1 MKPVYFASMIA
12 LAIAVSCTRSQTVP
26 FSVIPQPNQVTPGEG
41 TFKVTGAAFGTDEAV
56 PAEAAALIE
65 EFRVQL
71 GTVTGKESPAVGGAQ
86 EKGFSFLFNQDL
98 GAEEYALDVTPEGVK
113 VEAGDYNGFLYAIQ
127 TLKQM
132 LPAAVYGDKKAP
144 GPWKLPCVQIQ
155 DKPRFGYRGILLD
168 CCRHFWSVEETKKIL
183 DIMCINKLNRL
194 HWHLTED
201 QGWRIESKKYPKLN
215 EVGSWRAA
223 TQVGYEHDKTDGV
236 RYGGY
241 YTQDQ
246 LREVVAYAAKKG
258 ITVIPE
264 VDLPGHMVA
273 ALASYPELGCTGG
286 PYEVRTSWGISR
298 DILCAGKESTF
309 KFLEDIM
316 DELLDIFPSEY
327 INIGGDEAPKNRW
340 KECPDCQKK
349 IRQLGLKDRD
359 GHTKE
364 QFLQNYVTK
373 RMQDYLASK
382 GRKIIGWDEILEG
395 ELAPGATVMSWRG
408 TKGGITAAGKGFDVI
423 MSPNIYLYLDY
434 YNSKE
439 FDREPLCIGR
449 RALPVEDVYAYEP
462 LDEMPAGSE
471 GHVIGVQANLW
482 TEFISTPEHLEYN
495 LLPRMSAASEIQWCN
510 ADNKDFDRFKASME
524 HMRRIY
530 DQLGYTYS
538 KYLWGTV
545 GLPGHEQPARTPD
558 ALDTIDLKTIAK
570 TTYE

>member
-1 MKPVYFASMIA
+1 M
-12 LAIAVSCTRSQTVP
+12 LAVSVALSCAKTEPVP
-26 FSVIPQPNQVTPGEG
+26 FSVIPQPNQVTLGEG
-41 TFKVTGAAFGTDEAV
+41 VFKVPGAAFGTDEAI
-56 PAEAAALIE
+56 PQDAAAMID
-65 EFRVQL
+65 EFRVRI
-71 GTVTGKESPAVGGAQ
+71 GTVTGKESPAVAGTA
-86 EKGFSFLFNQDL
+86 EKGFSFILNKDL
-98 GAEEYALDVTPEGVK
+98 GAEEYALKVTPEGVK
-113 VEAGDYNGFLYAIQ
+113 VEAADYNGFLYAVQ
-127 TLKQM
+127 TLMQM
-132 LPAAVYGDKKAP
+132 LPSAVYGDKKAS
-144 GPWKLPCVQIQ
+144 GPWVLQCAEIL

-168 CCRHFWSVEETKKIL
+168 CCRHFWTVEETKRVI
-183 DIMCINKLNRL
+183 DIMSINKLNRL

-215 EVGSWRAA
+215 EIGSWREA
-223 TQVGYEHDKTDGV
+223 TQVGYDHNAFDGV

-273 ALASYPELGCTGG
+273 AVSSYPELGCTGG
-286 PYEVRTSWGISR
+286 PYEVRKSWGISK

-327 INIGGDEAPKNRW
+327 INIGGDEAPKDRW
-340 KECPDCQKK
+340 KECPLCQKK

-439 FDREPLCIGR
+439 FDREPLGIGR
-449 RALPVEDVYAYEP
+449 RALPIEDVYAYEP
-462 LDEMPAGSE
+462 MDGMPEGSDA
-471 GHVIGVQANLW
+471 HLIGVQANLW

-510 ADNKDFDRFKASME
+510 ADNKDFGRFKASME
-524 HMRRIY
+524 HMRQIY
-530 DQLGYTYS
+530 DQLGLTYC
-538 KYLWGTV
+538 KYMWGTV
-545 GLPGHEQPARTPD
+545 GLPGHEQPARPKE
-558 ALDTIDLKTIAK
+558 ALDTINLRTIEKA
-570 TTYE
+570 TYE